1 MGAADHT
8 AEPGPGCLIALDWG
22 TSTLRGWLLSAGGAV
37 LDRRSGPQ
45 GIMAVAA
52 GGFETVYRDFTA
64 DWRAAQPP
72 VPALAAGMVG
82 SRQGWAEAPYVA
94 CPAGF
99 ADLVDRC
106 VTSGAPQAPLRIVP
120 GLSWQAPDAMID
132 VMRGEET
139 QIFGALDE
147 GKRDGLFILP
157 GTHSKWA
164 RVEAGRIVA
173 FATYMTGELF
183 AVLRGHSILGR
194 MMPADGSMTHDA
206 AAFEEGAIDGL
217 NSGYELPRRLFGVRT
232 RGLFG
237 EITPAAAPSFLSGLL
252 IGAEI
257 WGAREAGRIG
267 DGAAAATLIG
277 EAALCRRYAE
287 VLEMAGI
294 QSRLADTDV
303 TPRGLWRLA
312 RAAGMIAT

>member
-1 MGAADHT
+1 MAAADDT
-8 AEPGPGCLIALDWG
+8 ARRGPGCLVALDWG
-22 TSTLRGWLLSAGGAV
+22 TSALRGWLLSADGGV
-37 LDRRSGPQ
+37 LDRRASQ
-45 GIMAVAA
+45 DGIMAVAG
-52 GGFETVYRDFTA
+52 GGFDAVYRRFTA
-64 DWRAAQPP
+64 DWRVPRPAI
-72 VPALAAGMVG
+72 PALAAGMIG
-82 SRQGWAEAPYVA
+82 SRQGWTEAPYVG

-99 ADLVDRC
+99 TDLVDRC
-106 VTSGAPQAPLRIVP
+106 VSAGTADAPLRIVP
-120 GLSWQAPDAMID
+120 GLSWQAPDAMMD

-139 QIFGALDE
+139 QIFGALGE
-147 GKRDGLFILP
+147 GEDNGLFILP

-183 AVLRGHSILGR
+183 AVLRSHSILGR
-194 MMPADGSMTHDA
+194 MMPADGSMTHDT

-237 EITPAAAPSFLSGLL
+237 EIAPAAAPSFLSGLL
-252 IGAEI
+252 IWAEI
-257 WGAREAGRIG
+257 WGARESGRIG
-267 DGAAAATLIG
+267 DGATTATLIG
-277 EAALCRRYAE
+277 EAALCQRYAE

-294 QSRLADTDV
+294 ESRLADADV

-312 RAAGMIAT
+312 LEAGMIAT